1 MRCTENRV
9 EDDYDG
15 GPVIFQVIAG
25 QQSDEYADG
34 RLVLS
39 FIHDTPM
46 EAYPRTRE
54 EKQER
59 FFKITLEEIAYSE
72 VPPDPKAPKLP
83 SAREFMEQA
92 LAAARRDGD
101 TALAEELHAKLA
113 PPSPPVE

>member
-15 GPVIFQVIAG
+15 GLVLFQVIAG
-25 QQSDEYADG
+25 QQSDDYADG
-34 RLVLS
+34 RLAIS
-39 FIHDTPM
+39 FNHDTPM

-54 EKQER
+54 EKQSR
-59 FFKITLEEIAYSE
+59 FFRVTLEEIPYSE

-83 SAREFMEQA
+83 SAKELMEQA

-101 TALAEELHAKLA
+101 TALAEELHTKLA
-113 PPSPPVE
+113 ALSA